1 MKRLIIL
8 LGLCL
13 SIFAADAQTSKPK
26 PKFIEGSVMAFSNGK
41 GKVGIGGVSP
51 SFLKVNLSKKLTV
64 GTALAPIIWFNTKKQ
79 NHSFG
84 TAGFAIRADYKKI
97 SIGCNLLTIAGVDT
111 KFVGIGVKL

>member
-13 SIFAADAQTSKPK
+13 SIFVVSAQTPK
-26 PKFIEGSVMAFSNGK
+26 PKLIEGSIMGFSDNK
-41 GKVGIGGVSP
+41 GKFGIGGVSS
-51 SFLKVNLSKKLTV
+51 SFLKLNISKKLTV
-64 GTALAPIIWFNTKKQ
+64 GTALAPILWFDTKKK
-79 NHSFG
+79 NHSYG

-111 KFVGIGVKL
+111 KFVGIGIKL